1 MPELVRLPLRAAD
14 GRPLAHKFFRH
25 PEKAKGLLVTFPGN
39 LYGPDGALLHYPS
52 AFLGQEG
59 WDTLALTY
67 SFQREMS
74 GAGPEA
80 IAAAMEESAA
90 AVRAALERRSYARI
104 GLIGKS
110 LGCAIVAQLCV
121 SDPALASARSAYL
134 TPMLGTSLFDS
145 LFIQTAQPA
154 YLVLGTADRFHDPSA
169 LEALRATRTFS
180 LTLIESADHSL
191 IVAGDL
197 TASVAALERVTREVI
212 AFLTS

>member
-1 MPELVRLPLRAAD
+1 MPELVLLPLRAAD

-39 LYGPDGALLHYPS
+39 LCGPDGALLHYPS

-90 AVRAALERRSYARI
+90 AGRAALERRAYARI
-104 GLIGKS
+104 GLIGES
-110 LGCAIVAQLCV
+110 PGGGLVAALCV
-121 SDPALASARSAYL
+121 SGPGL
-134 TPMLGTSLFDS
+134 
-145 LFIQTAQPA
+145 
-154 YLVLGTADRFHDPSA
+154 
-169 LEALRATRTFS
+169 
-180 LTLIESADHSL
+180 
-191 IVAGDL
+191 
-197 TASVAALERVTREVI
+197 
-212 AFLTS
+212 